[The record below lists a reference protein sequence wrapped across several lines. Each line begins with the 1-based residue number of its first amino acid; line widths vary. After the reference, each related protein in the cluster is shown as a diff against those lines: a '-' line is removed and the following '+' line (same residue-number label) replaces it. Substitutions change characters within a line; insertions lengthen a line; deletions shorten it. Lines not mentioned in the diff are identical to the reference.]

1 MGTCQRERAA
11 KAILRL
17 HSIEDTGTFSVVKGE
32 TISEARSTAITR
44 LPATNFAGRT
54 SAASEQE
61 QQMVVATQDPSDF
74 CYIHELQDEIV
85 FILLSFLG
93 PPASA
98 FHKVGSLSRRL
109 RAAVANEKL
118 WEEFFVKRFKD
129 KLNSPSA
136 WRYSRAEALPFRP
149 ALPLWLASSFTPQSG
164 TTASS
169 SRSASPSS
177 VSSSRSCSMD
187 RSRATCFPACL
198 VALPGSVCSGDKNVC
213 LADHSLGCPLL
224 VDLTA
229 TSRRCSNLDLTSLVG
244 SAVCVSAVPRQLVAT
259 AWSHS
264 SGENAFSIPDFSCD
278 TFRELHLLPESTP
291 QGKAAVSRR
300 SSSERVLDNALR
312 CMGIPSGG
320 KCWRGKYLLK
330 HSLERK
336 FASAQFDL
344 QRTWFL
350 DSPTLG
356 PPPPGSDGDVPEDT
370 CGPRSASSGTIHL
383 LDGTPPSSDG
393 GNFSHEGEDE
403 TNSPL
408 VSSSM
413 SHRHCHHPRYLCHS
427 RDRHSNRKGD
437 SWTPT
442 VRPLIITSTASR
454 SPASTPGGPPPVCV
468 LNLRFFGDGA
478 GLLYA
483 ARAGGV
489 GAFCPDR
496 GCHLRIFSLHRRVRR
511 GEARRVR
518 CAESH
523 ASAGDRQAMRR
534 GRTRWGAN
542 GFLRQTGEESRFH
555 SDSSEGSGRDGE
567 GKSSSNEVD
576 TDPVNGRSDAVIG
589 EEHRRRREVRG
600 LERPAFALCVAHTI
614 DDAMGRLHSYR
625 NSARS
630 CRTAIQLE
638 ETTNFERQR
647 PLVIG
652 GYSDGKIG
660 MWDYCHPDRVLEH
673 LEITERLHRGPS
685 AIKSV
690 CAISGGLAGRGGCD
704 ILAGAEDGA
713 IALLNAD
720 RPDIGIVQR
729 LRGHTAAIQSIA
741 CERESGLVFTAS
753 RDRMVHIFDFRAGE
767 HPVASCGRHDDW
779 AMCVQ
784 VPDGLGARIF
794 ETADRAVH
802 SWDLRRLLGD
812 FQQSAADRDQ
822 TAKALAERH
831 RHKQLIS
838 GMRLDAFRLVSCS
851 LDGCILL
858 SSLENRELGTQDS
871 SCVEQQTDVS
881 VLKRGG
887 TTQWMLGVDFAET
900 KMATST
906 VDGAVQIYHLLHLH
920 TLPGR
925 FLYT

>member
-1 MGTCQRERAA
+1 MSEGKSCESDSQTSFYRGHKHVLCCKGRVSVRRQIKSDYHVSRYEFRWAVFGCIRARTA
-11 KAILRL
+11 DGCC
-17 HSIEDTGTFSVVKGE
+17 H
-32 TISEARSTAITR
+32 ARSFGLLLYSRT
-44 LPATNFAGRT
+44 PGRDRIY
-54 SAASEQE
+54 SAVVSWASCERFPQ
-61 QQMVVATQDPSDF
+61 
-74 CYIHELQDEIV
+74 
-85 FILLSFLG
+85 G
-93 PPASA
+93 
-98 FHKVGSLSRRL
+98 
-109 RAAVANEKL
+109 
-118 WEEFFVKRFKD
+118 WFVK
-129 KLNSPSA
+129 PSIA
-136 WRYSRAEALPFRP
+136 GGSDERKALGRVLHQ
-149 ALPLWLASSFTPQSG
+149 AIQRQASLA
-164 TTASS
+164 
-169 SRSASPSS
+169 
-177 VSSSRSCSMD
+177 
-187 RSRATCFPACL
+187 
-198 VALPGSVCSGDKNVC
+198 CSGDENVC
-213 LADHSLGCPLL
+213 LGCPFI
-224 VDLTA
+224 VDLA
-229 TSRRCSNLDLTSLVG
+229 AASRRCSNLDLTSLVG

-264 SGENAFSIPDFSCD
+264 SSENAFGIPQFSCD
-278 TFRELHLLPESTP
+278 CFRELHLLQESTP
-291 QGKAAVSRR
+291 QGEVTVSHR

-312 CMGIPSGG
+312 CMGVPSGG

-356 PPPPGSDGDVPEDT
+356 PPLPGSEGDALEDT
-370 CGPRSASSGTIHL
+370 RGLRSASSGTMLL

-393 GNFSHEGEDE
+393 GNCSHDGDDE

-408 VSSSM
+408 VYSSM
-413 SHRHCHHPRYLCHS
+413 FHRHCHHPRYLCHS
-427 RDRHSNRKGD
+427 RDRHSNRKSD

-442 VRPLIITSTASR
+442 IRPLIITSTASR
-454 SPASTPGGPPPVCV
+454 SRLSPASTSGGPPPVCV
-468 LNLRFFGDGA
+468 VSLRFFGDGA

-518 CAESH
+518 PAESH
-523 ASAGDRQAMRR
+523 ASVGDRQAMRR

-542 GFLRQTGEESRFH
+542 GSLRQTGEESRFH
-555 SDSSEGSGRDGE
+555 SASSEGSGRDSE
-567 GKSSSNEVD
+567 SQSSSDQVD
-576 TDPVNGRSDAVIG
+576 TDPDNGGSDAVVG
-589 EEHRRRREVRG
+589 EEHRSRREARG

-614 DDAMGRLHSYR
+614 DDAMGRLHGYR

-630 CRTAIQLE
+630 CRTQIQLE
-638 ETTNFERQR
+638 PTANFERQR

-652 GYSDGKIG
+652 GYSDGKIRV
-660 MWDYCHPDRVLEH
+660 WDYCHPGRVLEH
-673 LEITERLHRGPS
+673 LDVNERLHRGPF

-690 CAISGGLAGRGGCD
+690 CAISGGRAGRGGCD

-713 IALLNAD
+713 IALLSAD

-741 CERESGLVFTAS
+741 CERESSLVFSAS

-767 HPVASCGRHDDW
+767 HPVASCGRHHDW

-784 VPDGLGARIF
+784 VPDGLGARVF

-812 FQQSAADRDQ
+812 FRQSAADRDQ

-851 LDGCILL
+851 LDGCVLL
-858 SSLENRELGTQDS
+858 SSLENRELGTQES
-871 SCVEQQTDVS
+871 SCVEQHTDVS